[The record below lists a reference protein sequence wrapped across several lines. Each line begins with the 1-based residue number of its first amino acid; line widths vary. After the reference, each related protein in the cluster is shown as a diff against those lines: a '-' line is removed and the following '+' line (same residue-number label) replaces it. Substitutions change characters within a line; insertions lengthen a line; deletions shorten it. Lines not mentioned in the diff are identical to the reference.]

1 MYTVHTDTYNMLYL
15 HVCVQEPVATVIVT
29 KVLTAKVTG
38 IRPTSMPNSIRF
50 ISQLTT
56 V

>member
-1 MYTVHTDTYNMLYL
+1 MLYL
-15 HVCVQEPVATVIVT
+15 HVCVQEPVATVIVK

-38 IRPTSMPNSIRF
+38 IRPTSTCSSIRF
-50 ISQLTT
+50 ISQLAS